1 MKSTTIMTYR
11 DPNRFFREAFA
22 THGSIRRHVI
32 LHVLFFGIVSTVI
45 LFASDAIEMY
55 FRLRIVLEVAPYEVA
70 GAALGL
76 LLVLRTNAGY
86 DRWWEG
92 RKLWGA
98 IVNQSRNFVI
108 GALSYGPDDPEWRE
122 RIVRWTA
129 TFPHVARCSLRDE
142 PPCSRIIALVGVD
155 EAAAIAKSAHMPSYV
170 SARLAEQLREAC
182 DRHAMNSFAFLQ
194 LDKERA
200 LLIDDIGACERIL
213 KSPLPVAY
221 SIETRRFLALFLLML
236 PLVLLHHLEAIWMI
250 PFITMIVAYPLL
262 AIDQIGIELQNPF
275 VTRNLCHLPL
285 DEICETI
292 ERNVTGMLQDQRA
305 MSLDPAVTPTS
316 DSPS

>member
-1 MKSTTIMTYR
+1 MKYR

-22 THGSIRRHVI
+22 TQGSIRRHII
-32 LHVLFFGIVSTVI
+32 LDVFFFGMVSTLI
-45 LFASDAIEMY
+45 LFASHAIERY

-98 IVNQSRNFVI
+98 IVNQSRNLVI

-122 RIVRWTA
+122 RIVRWA
-129 TFPHVARCSLRDE
+129 AAFPHVARCSLRGE
-142 PPCSRIIALVGVD
+142 PPCSRVEALVGID
-155 EAAAIAKSAHMPSYV
+155 EADAIAKSAHMPSFV
-170 SARLAEQLREAC
+170 SARLAKSLREAC
-182 DRHAMNSFAFLQ
+182 ERHTMNAFAFHQ

-213 KSPLPVAY
+213 KSPLPVVY
-221 SIETRRFLALFLLML
+221 SIEIRRFIALFLLML
-236 PLVLLHHLEAIWMI
+236 PLVLLHHLEAVWMI

-262 AIDQIGIELQNPF
+262 AIDRIGVELQNPF

-285 DEICETI
+285 DDICETI

-305 MSLDPAVTPTS
+305 IRLDPAAAPTS